1 MQLLEQV
8 TIPRVEALPSQPN
21 FWEIIQFNKKA
32 HSLHKWLYTA
42 DGGAVPGV
50 DIAFNYTLS
59 SRWYNGSIASMP
71 SYLGGGIDGAGEAL
85 AVVGTVYGSA
95 VIGKRS
101 SDFIVPAEFITT
113 FADPNGIVWNNP
125 PGLAPVTVSTFWYG
139 LMNSFMMY
147 SSLDLLKLDIRHEM
161 LAAAAKQWS
170 AAVEVMGGSFNHTGF
185 DFGKMQP
192 FDNGQWTEADAAA
205 SVALLGVWAAHDA
218 GRSQPRAQADPTARA
233 DALALADT
241 ALRFLERQTKSPL
254 YECVMPQGVLA
265 AARMN
270 ALAGANKYNVSQMLE
285 FALSDGDNQYRSG
298 WGMLGAGTRWG
309 GRDVGGLIGSL
320 TDGGGYA
327 FLGNGLWSLA
337 ALSPVPRY
345 APQFSRAIAKW
356 TYLLRIIY
364 MRYLCV
370 EFACKFL
377 CIYRI
382 YIIRSRYNLA
392 NAARYFYGD
401 TPAVLDRQSNPAD
414 HWDSLNVV
422 GYEGLRK
429 CDFNR
434 TAGKCLHG
442 DAFGPFA
449 TGDWCE
455 ALNCTDVG
463 WSCSDDGTPCSQRS
477 DRVLYGGGA
486 LGVLGGV
493 VAPTNESAVLRIDV
507 LATDVYAADSAPL
520 YLYYNPTNST
530 VWVAVVGG
538 DACGNGQVRSPTLTV
553 AFSQSSYTL
562 MTYRVVGTV
571 RARVA

>member
-218 GRSQPRAQADPTARA
+218 GQPRPRTQADPTARA

-298 WGMLGAGTRWG
+298 WGMLGAGLSLSLSDSVCRHPL
-309 GRDVGGLIGSL
+309 GR
-320 TDGGGYA
+320 
-327 FLGNGLWSLA
+327 
-337 ALSPVPRY
+337 
-345 APQFSRAIAKW
+345 
-356 TYLLRIIY
+356 
-364 MRYLCV
+364 
-370 EFACKFL
+370 
-377 CIYRI
+377 
-382 YIIRSRYNLA
+382 
-392 NAARYFYGD
+392 AR
-401 TPAVLDRQSNPAD
+401 R
-414 HWDSLNVV
+414 
-422 GYEGLRK
+422 R
-429 CDFNR
+429 
-434 TAGKCLHG
+434 
-442 DAFGPFA
+442 
-449 TGDWCE
+449 
-455 ALNCTDVG
+455 
-463 WSCSDDGTPCSQRS
+463 RS
-477 DRVLYGGGA
+477 DRLA
-486 LGVLGGV
+486 HRRRRLRLPRQRPV
-493 VAPTNESAVLRIDV
+493 VAGGLVARPPLRPAVQPRYRQVDVQPGQRCALLLRGH
-507 LATDVYAADSAPL
+507 AGGFRAAVQPGRPL
-520 YLYYNPTNST
+520 GLLERS
-530 VWVAVVGG
+530 WLRGA
-538 DACGNGQVRSPTLTV
+538 AQVRLQPNGGEMS
-553 AFSQSSYTL
+553 ARR
-562 MTYRVVGTV
+562 RVWPFRDWRLV
-571 RARVA
+571 RGSELY